1 MLCEVRM
8 QDMMNNS
15 ASATYNPEEHEP
27 SVMIFSPETA
37 LLGHENSTATVPASD
52 TTQVLTREELAH
64 LKSPKQLLELLQAKA
79 LDVGKIKS
87 RLDYERELT
96 VVSRE
101 SL

>member
-15 ASATYNPEEHEP
+15 ASATCNPEEHEH
-27 SVMIFSPETA
+27 SVMVFSPETT
-37 LLGHENSTATVPASD
+37 LLGHEDSAATVPTSD
-52 TTQVLTREELAH
+52 TAQVLTQEELAH